1 MEELQCSVL
10 DGQDSADHMILI
22 EMEPAEDLEAS
33 TSAENTVAV
42 SPVPNIVRNGGIEWG
57 DTDTK
62 VLLDYYK
69 RYLPQI
75 GPFKTFRSKREMYKK
90 IAKDILRLTGHTR
103 TPEQCENRYKTVLKR
118 RNAPGWHRRNI
129 AVSPRIARYE
139 EELARIRALRD
150 SLDAELLPPKPAPMG
165 RTTTRAATARVAEES
180 VAEEDDVMA
189 TPASPR
195 MRRRPVHVRAFLE
208 MMRDLHQEREKGREE
223 RERRRD
229 QRHTEKMQ
237 LLRRALALL
246 EMDRMVSQATQT

>member
-33 TSAENTVAV
+33 TSAENTIAV

-90 IAKDILRLTGHTR
+90 IAKDILRLTRAHTHAR
-103 TPEQCENRYKTVLKR
+103 AVREPLQD
-118 RNAPGWHRRNI
+118 

-150 SLDAELLPPKPAPMG
+150 SLDAELLPPKPAPTG
-165 RTTTRAATARVAEES
+165 RTTTRAATARVAEDS

>member
-10 DGQDSADHMILI
+10 DGQDSGEEHMILI

-42 SPVPNIVRNGGIEWG
+42 PPVPNIVRNGGIEWG
-57 DTDTK
+57 DADTK

-69 RYLPQI
+69 KYLPMI
-75 GPFKTFRSKREMYKK
+75 GPFKTFRNKREMYKK
-90 IAKDILRLTGHTR
+90 IAKDILQLTGHTR

-118 RNAPGWHRRNI
+118 RKPLLWHRQAM
-129 AVSPRIARYE
+129 AVSPRVARYE

-150 SLDAELLPPKPAPMG
+150 SLDAELLPPKLTPPG
-165 RTTTRAATARVAEES
+165 RTPSRVVARSAADES
-180 VAEEDDVMA
+180 MAEDDDNSMA
-189 TPASPR
+189 TPSSPR

-208 MMRDLHQEREKGREE
+208 MMRDLHQEREKGRQE

-229 QRHTEKMQ
+229 QRHAEKMQ
-237 LLRRALALL
+237 LLRKALSML
-246 EMDRMVSQATQT
+246 EGDKQATQT